1 MDRIKKEDIQ
11 YWLNTRV
18 NDDNIIFD
26 YILDIKD
33 SIVRQLTANSMRLKY
48 DEDVFT
54 MNLIYY
60 LYNNSYLN

>member
-11 YWLNTRV
+11 YWLNTKV

-33 SIVRQLTANSMRLKY
+33 SIVRKLTANSMRLKY

>member
-33 SIVRQLTANSMRLKY
+33 SIVKQLTANSMRLKY

>member
-11 YWLNTRV
+11 YWLNTKV

>member
-11 YWLNTRV
+11 YWLSTRV
-18 NDDNIIFD
+18 TEDNIIFD
-26 YILDIKD
+26 YILDLKD
-33 SIVRQLTANSMRLKY
+33 SLVRQLNANDIKLKY

-60 LYNNSYLN
+60 LYNNSYIN